1 VTLLY
6 KGRQIYFGP
15 VESATEYFVAMG
27 YVKPPRATT
36 ADFLTSITSPSERIV
51 QPGYEF
57 RVPRS
62 PDEFAAVWRK
72 SEQARTLSLKIDE
85 FDSIH
90 PTVTMKSNKVA
101 EKHAAQV
108 GVVEE

>member
-1 VTLLY
+1 MTLLY

-15 VESATEYFVAMG
+15 VESAAEYFVAMG
-27 YVKPPRATT
+27 FVKPPRATT
-36 ADFLTSITSPSERIV
+36 ADFLTSITSPSERTV
-51 QPGYEF
+51 QPGYEL

-72 SEQARTLSLKIDE
+72 SDQARTLSLKIDE
-85 FDSIH
+85 FNFNH
-90 PTVTMKSNKVA
+90 PTVTTKPNMGA

-108 GVVEE
+108 GVAEE